1 MIRKNDA
8 AAPYRRKL
16 FTEKLAKLYGLDK
29 YVCGTS
35 HSRRHQYRPIPQKRR
50 KTMKTEIILDGESL
64 AKLMKNRDVAIRI
77 KDVVVKTVSEQLVAE
92 LKPMLTKRIRADVDN
107 MIKAVLHADAANMF
121 YPNRDESVV
130 KLACMAQDEI
140 RKAVNHA
147 FTQNVEN
154 TVYAKIS
161 EQEDRLCNRVDE
173 MMQAISKKRLQEI
186 VKYAAMDIVEKTLRK
201 GFGCKV

>member
-1 MIRKNDA
+1 
-8 AAPYRRKL
+8 
-16 FTEKLAKLYGLDK
+16 
-29 YVCGTS
+29 
-35 HSRRHQYRPIPQKRR
+35 
-50 KTMKTEIILDGESL
+50 
-64 AKLMKNRDVAIRI
+64 MKNRDVAIRI
-77 KDVVVKTVSEQLVAE
+77 KGVVVKTVSEQLVAE
-92 LKPMLTKRIRADVDN
+92 LKPMLTKRIREDVDN

-161 EQEDRLCNRVDE
+161 EQEDRLCKRVDE
-173 MMQAISKKRLQEI
+173 IMQTVSKKRLQEI
-186 VKYAAMDIVEKTLRK
+186 VKYATMDIVEKTLRK

>member
-1 MIRKNDA
+1 
-8 AAPYRRKL
+8 
-16 FTEKLAKLYGLDK
+16 
-29 YVCGTS
+29 
-35 HSRRHQYRPIPQKRR
+35 
-50 KTMKTEIILDGESL
+50 MKTEIILDEKSL
-64 AKLMKNRDVAIRI
+64 AKLMKNRDVAIRV
-77 KDVVVKTVSEQLVAE
+77 KDVVVKTVSEQLAAE
-92 LKPMLTKRIRADVDN
+92 LKPMLTERIRADVDN

-161 EQEDRLCNRVDE
+161 EQEDRLCKRVDE
-173 MMQAISKKRLQEI
+173 IMQTVSKKRLQEI
-186 VKYAAMDIVEKTLRK
+186 VKYATMDIVEKTLRK
-201 GFGCKV
+201 GFGCKG

>member
-1 MIRKNDA
+1 
-8 AAPYRRKL
+8 
-16 FTEKLAKLYGLDK
+16 
-29 YVCGTS
+29 
-35 HSRRHQYRPIPQKRR
+35 
-50 KTMKTEIILDGESL
+50 
-64 AKLMKNRDVAIRI
+64 
-77 KDVVVKTVSEQLVAE
+77 
-92 LKPMLTKRIRADVDN
+92 
-107 MIKAVLHADAANMF
+107 MF

-161 EQEDRLCNRVDE
+161 EQEDRLCKRVDE
-173 MMQAISKKRLQEI
+173 IMQTVSKKRLQEV
-186 VKYAAMDIVEKTLRK
+186 VKYVATDIIEKTLRK

>member
-1 MIRKNDA
+1 
-8 AAPYRRKL
+8 
-16 FTEKLAKLYGLDK
+16 
-29 YVCGTS
+29 
-35 HSRRHQYRPIPQKRR
+35 
-50 KTMKTEIILDGESL
+50 MKTEIILDEKSL
-64 AKLMKNRDVAIRI
+64 AKLMKNRDVAIRV
-77 KDVVVKTVSEQLVAE
+77 KDVVVKTVSEQLTAE

-154 TVYAKIS
+154 AVYAKIS
-161 EQEDRLCNRVDE
+161 EQEDRLCKRVDE
-173 MMQAISKKRLQEI
+173 IMKTVSKKRLQDE
-186 VKYAAMDIVEKTLRK
+186 VKYATMDIIENALRK
-201 GFGCKV
+201 GFGCNV